1 MSNALPTDINYLK
14 WSQLES
20 QLKPEEPRVEPVVT
34 LAADTTP
41 EHILVEISCR
51 YQVVDWKR

>member
-1 MSNALPTDINYLK
+1 MSNTLPTDINYLK

-20 QLKPEEPRVEPVVT
+20 QLKSEEPRVEPVVA